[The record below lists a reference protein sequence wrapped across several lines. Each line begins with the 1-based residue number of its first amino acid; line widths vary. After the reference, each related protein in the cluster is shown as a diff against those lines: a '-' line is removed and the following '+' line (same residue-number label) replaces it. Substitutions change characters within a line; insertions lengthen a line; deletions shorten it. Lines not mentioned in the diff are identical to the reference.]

1 MKRLRDELRA
11 DDPRLR
17 AAANVLSRIAPL
29 ADDPQRQ
36 RRVRLMLG
44 SARRRPALLALLPRP
59 AVALAILLASAAGG
73 GAMAGGGWQYARD
86 HVAWIVHLE
95 SPRAPAPRPTP
106 ARRPRAKTDAFGPQ
120 KVAALPTVASAP
132 IIEEMAGPAAPAVPA
147 VEPAAIEPV
156 PALIAPHPLREH
168 RRGAHRRLASNHA
181 KPAAKPAATIAD
193 ALPLVPTGP
202 GASLVLEAMQ
212 ARRAGDSARTLR
224 LLTAYR
230 TKYPDGAL
238 AEEALALSLEA
249 AVLRGSAQADEL
261 AQQYLARF
269 PNGRYRQHVEQ
280 LRRSPER

>member
-1 MKRLRDELRA
+1 VKRLRDELSA

-29 ADDPQRQ
+29 ANDPQRQ

-44 SARRRPALLALLPRP
+44 SARRRPALLAFLPRP

-86 HVAWIVHLE
+86 HVAWIVHLD
-95 SPRAPAPRPTP
+95 SPRVPAPRPSP
-106 ARRPRAKTDAFGPQ
+106 VRHARAKTDTSGQQ
-120 KVAALPTVASAP
+120 KVAALPTVAAAP
-132 IIEEMAGPAAPAVPA
+132 IADEMAEPVAPTVPTI
-147 VEPAAIEPV
+147 EPAAIEPV
-156 PALIAPHPLREH
+156 PPLVSTHPLREH
-168 RRGAHRRLASNHA
+168 RRGAHRRLASNHSR
-181 KPAAKPAATIAD
+181 PATAIAD
-193 ALPLVPTGP
+193 AMVPTGP

-238 AEEALALSLEA
+238 GEEALALSLEA
-249 AVLRGSAQADEL
+249 AVLRGSEQADDL

-280 LRRSPER
+280 LRRTPAR